1 MLYTDKLVENIVKDL
16 VRDLVE
22 DLSKT
27 LLHVR
32 PVLANQMI

>member
-1 MLYTDKLVENIVKDL
+1 MLYTDKLVENLVKDL